1 VADKKPEPTNGRSLA
16 GFRAWVIAQDEAP
29 DATIHT
35 SQLTRYAMMALDE
48 YESGDKPAALDGPI
62 YVGLLPGRWGEVVGI
77 MTQGTQ
83 VLLSQL
89 SMQQG
94 GLPQVAQLSA
104 VANTLIEEIKQQ
116 LPQP

>member
-1 VADKKPEPTNGRSLA
+1 VAAKKPTEEQAPTG
-16 GFRAWVIAQDEAP
+16 
-29 DATIHT
+29 T
-35 SQLTRYAMMALDE
+35 SVT
-48 YESGDKPAALDGPI
+48 
-62 YVGLLPGRWGEVVGI
+62 LPPEKWGEVVGI

-104 VANTLIEEIKQQ
+104 AANALIEEIKQQ

>member
-1 VADKKPEPTNGRSLA
+1 VATKKTEPTPTN
-16 GFRAWVIAQDEAP
+16 
-29 DATIHT
+29 
-35 SQLTRYAMMALDE
+35 
-48 YESGDKPAALDGPI
+48 PA
-62 YVGLLPGRWGEVVGI
+62 VTLPPEKWAEVVGI

-83 VLLSQL
+83 VILSQL

-104 VANTLIEEIKQQ
+104 SANALIEEIKQQ